1 MAFGTKDK
9 TTLLQRAQRGW
20 PFFLAAALVIIVDQ
34 VTKFLIRS
42 NMSLYQSIPAEG
54 PFRLTYVF
62 NTGASFG
69 LFRGQTIPLLITAI
83 IGIAALVLFFFYV
96 PLESKLLRL
105 ALGLQLG
112 GAAGNLI
119 DRIRLGGVTD
129 FLDAGFWPVFNAA
142 DSAVVIG
149 VGLLVL
155 FFLLPSKKP
164 QS

>member
-1 MAFGTKDK
+1 MAFSTKNK
-9 TTLLQRAQRGW
+9 TSLLQRIERGW
-20 PFFLAAALVIIVDQ
+20 PFFLVAALVIIVDQ
-34 VTKFLIRS
+34 VTKALIRS
-42 NMSLYQSIPAEG
+42 HMSLYQSIPDEG

-96 PLESKLLRL
+96 PLDSKLLRI

-149 VGLLVL
+149 VGLLLL